1 VPRRCWICSHE
12 STEVTCSRPVRKD
25 RRERFKAATPVISA
39 LERQIIGTIRS
50 ECSNYAQLEAA
61 IDSRVVARSSI
72 IASVVSTSSYS
83 QAKIKALPKH
93 LQRAAYVK
101 ALYPL
106 ARETH
111 PTTAMQWCVSAAA
124 EMTDEQLHA
133 LIISPKELKKCLRLH
148 AQSAKAVPPA
158 AARSRRQESDS
169 ESIASGSE
177 MSDYNHVGSSSS
189 DDGGSSSDDDDGEG
203 SAVEDGDSSEGSGN
217 DDEDDDDGDDGS
229 DDGSDDGDVDG
240 DGDDG
245 DDDDDDD
252 DDHDDDDDDD
262 RNEGDDDNSY
272 E

>member
-1 VPRRCWICSHE
+1 MPRRCWICSHE

-50 ECSNYAQLEAA
+50 QCSNYAQLEAA

-169 ESIASGSE
+169 ESVASGSE
-177 MSDYNHVGSSSS
+177 MSDYNHVGSSGSD
-189 DDGGSSSDDDDGEG
+189 DDGGSSSEDDDGEG
-203 SAVEDGDSSEGSGN
+203 SVVEDGDSSEGSGS
-217 DDEDDDDGDDGS
+217 DDEDGDEDDDDGDD
-229 DDGSDDGDVDG
+229 DA
-240 DGDDG
+240 
-245 DDDDDDD
+245 DDDDDDAEALD
-252 DDHDDDDDDD
+252 DVD
-262 RNEGDDDNSY
+262 EPANSGFDLF